1 MPRAARHV
9 APWRDYRCHRRPESP
24 ALGSIPICFGCL
36 AVNEKA
42 STMTPMATSA
52 SPLYSTL
59 DADPD
64 LREIV
69 EMFVEEMPDRMVS
82 LLDRV
87 NAADWEGLRRVA
99 HQLKGA
105 AGSYGFEPIT
115 CSAANVE
122 QAIRESRPEEE
133 IRRMVGD
140 LVDLCDRAQAG
151 PAA

>member
-1 MPRAARHV
+1 M
-9 APWRDYRCHRRPESP
+9 
-24 ALGSIPICFGCL
+24 I
-36 AVNEKA
+36 
-42 STMTPMATSA
+42 PMATSA

-59 DADPD
+59 DGDPD

-69 EMFVEEMPDRMVS
+69 EMFVEEMPDRMAS

-87 NAADWEGLRRVA
+87 HAADWEGLRRVA

-115 CSAANVE
+115 CSAAGLE
-122 QAIRESRPEEE
+122 EAIRESRPEEE
-133 IRRMVGD
+133 ICRMVTD
-140 LVDLCDRAQAG
+140 LVHLCDRAQAG

>member
-1 MPRAARHV
+1 
-9 APWRDYRCHRRPESP
+9 
-24 ALGSIPICFGCL
+24 
-36 AVNEKA
+36 
-42 STMTPMATSA
+42 MTPMATSA

-69 EMFVEEMPDRMVS
+69 EMFVEEMPDRMAS
-82 LLDRV
+82 LLDRA
-87 NAADWEGLRRVA
+87 NSADWEGLRRVA

-115 CSAANVE
+115 CSAADVE

-133 IRRMVGD
+133 IRRMVTD